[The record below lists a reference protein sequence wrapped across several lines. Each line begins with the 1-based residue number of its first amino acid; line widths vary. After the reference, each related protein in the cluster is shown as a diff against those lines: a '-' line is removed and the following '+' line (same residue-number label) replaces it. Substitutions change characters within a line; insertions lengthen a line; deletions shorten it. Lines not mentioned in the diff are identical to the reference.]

1 MTCLSTPS
9 FICPRSWLGL
19 AAHQDGPSWTGGPG
33 SASSWREHAK
43 RAEPLAPAAPSG
55 ADPRFDQRTG
65 T

>member
-9 FICPRSWLGL
+9 FICPRSWLGM
-19 AAHQDGPSWTGGPG
+19 AAHHAAPSWADVPR

-43 RAEPLAPAAPSG
+43 RAERLAPGAPSG
-55 ADPRFDQRTG
+55 TDPRFDQPAG